1 MNESQIIQCTLIFLV
16 ASFIFRMVVN
26 YRGTGSLWL
35 SCKCNYSTVRKVGA
49 KQALLNFYRADDFLP
64 IDQRVHMVQVYQ
76 SQEWNI
82 SGKTGLIS
90 TTLQDMVTLQTE
102 DVFCMVEAGLFS
114 WYGMVLKTLISYS

>member
-1 MNESQIIQCTLIFLV
+1 
-16 ASFIFRMVVN
+16 
-26 YRGTGSLWL
+26 
-35 SCKCNYSTVRKVGA
+35 
-49 KQALLNFYRADDFLP
+49 
-64 IDQRVHMVQVYQ
+64 MVQVYQ

-102 DVFCMVEAGLFS
+102 DVFCMVEAA